1 MNCHDSQA
9 LVFAE
14 RDRPLEPTE
23 RASLDSHLTGCA
35 ECRRVREGLESAFAR
50 WRTQQAAVT
59 LPNSEREW
67 HAVRR
72 RIRGG
77 VAEESTATRRRRPA
91 NWFPWLAF
99 PLSAAAAVMIALYV
113 DPFGLDNPEPVQSRT
128 QAVRVDGAGSAGEA
142 STMVFVDDKSGWL
155 VVWANDSGPRRL

>member
-1 MNCHDSQA
+1 MNCHESQT
-9 LVFAE
+9 LLFTE
-14 RDRPLEPTE
+14 RDRSLEPNE
-23 RASLDSHLTGCA
+23 RASLDSHLANCA
-35 ECRRVREGLESAFAR
+35 ECKRIRVGLESAFSL
-50 WRTQQAAVT
+50 WRKQQAAVT
-59 LPNSEREW
+59 IPNSEREW

-77 VAEESTATRRRRPA
+77 SAEESTSTRRRRPTT
-91 NWFPWLAF
+91 WFPWLAF

-113 DPFGLDNPEPVQSRT
+113 DPFGLDNPEPVQPRT
-128 QAVRVDGAGSAGEA
+128 QAVRVDGTGPTGEA